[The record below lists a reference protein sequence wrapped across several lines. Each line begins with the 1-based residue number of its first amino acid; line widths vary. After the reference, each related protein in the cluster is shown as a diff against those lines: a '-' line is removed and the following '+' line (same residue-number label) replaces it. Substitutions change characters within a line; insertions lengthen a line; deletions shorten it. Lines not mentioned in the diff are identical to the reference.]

1 MFLFVNLTRLT
12 VDKVDTQGAMVY
24 TKVSTPS
31 ATARPTR
38 IVVYIVNILQTL
50 AYLQLAPVGW
60 EDLYSQKG
68 RSYIFESFFFICTS
82 SGHFLGESTKKYI
95 SQTHTAFG
103 IRCKAI

>member
-1 MFLFVNLTRLT
+1 MPGIRQVVQICESCNASSLVMFLFVNLPRQT

-50 AYLQLAPVGW
+50 AYLQLPSVGW

-68 RSYIFESFFFICTS
+68 RSYIF
-82 SGHFLGESTKKYI
+82 K
-95 SQTHTAFG
+95 
-103 IRCKAI
+103 